1 MAIETQRIIFQKSGD
16 KLETPIRNLKM
27 ILAYDGANYAGFQ
40 RQINGPTIQGI
51 LEDNLSQIL
60 NSKVTIIAAGRTD
73 AGVHARGQVV
83 NFKII
88 NQMPVAKI
96 HKALNSLLPEDIL
109 VRSVIEVDPEFHA
122 RYSAKN
128 KTYSYSI
135 YNDQLRPV
143 FERNFVYYYRREL
156 NLNAMRQAAGLLIG
170 KRDFKSFQAA
180 GSRVINTV
188 RTIRFCS
195 LERNGPL
202 IKLTINADGFLYH
215 MVRNIVGSL
224 ILVGNGKLSIEQF
237 KNVLEQRDRTIAGP
251 TAPAQGLCLEEV
263 FY

>member
-1 MAIETQRIIFQKSGD
+1 MV
-16 KLETPIRNLKM
+16 
-27 ILAYDGANYAGFQ
+27 LAYEGTNYAGFQ

-60 NSKVTIIAAGRTD
+60 NSKITTIGAGRTD
-73 AGVHARGQVV
+73 AGVHALGQVV
-83 NFKII
+83 NFKTE

-109 VRSVIEVDPEFHA
+109 IKSVNEMDLEFHA

-128 KTYSYSI
+128 KTYSYLI
-135 YNDQLRPV
+135 YNDQLRPL
-143 FERNFVYYYRREL
+143 FERNFVYYYRRQL
-156 NLNAMRQAAGLLIG
+156 DLSKMKQAISLLIG
-170 KRDFKSFQAA
+170 EHDFKCFQAA
-180 GSRVINTV
+180 GSTVLNTI
-188 RTIRFCS
+188 RTIHFCR

-215 MVRNIVGSL
+215 MVRNIIGSL
-224 ILVGNGKLSIEQF
+224 ILVGNDKSSIGQF
-237 KNVLEQRDRTIAGP
+237 KTILEEQNRRIAGP
-251 TAPAQGLCLEEV
+251 TAPAKGLCLEEV